1 MIAKVHAP
9 PIYLDSRGTPQYDRK
24 VLWRL
29 AAYIRP
35 YWRRALVV
43 FATMMVYSGT
53 VIAVPALVKLMID
66 NHVAQGDVRGLDMMA
81 MILLAVFVIQ
91 FVSQYTHQRLL
102 AFVGQRVLLAL
113 RLDLFRHLQRLSM
126 SFHDR
131 NEVGKVMSRLQNDV
145 RQLQGL
151 LDLAVQSLADLVS
164 LGGIILVMVWMDAR
178 LALLTFIVVPPLI
191 AVLLFWQ
198 RFARKSFLRVR
209 KAMANV
215 NSGLQE
221 NISGVRVVQSLNREE
236 VNTRRFGKVNHEYLD
251 AHLQATRYSAVL
263 RPAVQFLMALA
274 LAFVVVFG
282 GSLVLGNV
290 IQAGVLVAFFLYIQ
304 RFFEPVQSLVGQY
317 ASLQQAMVSGARIF
331 ELLDV
336 KSDVTDRS
344 DAVEL
349 PRVKGHVRYEGV
361 GFHYM
366 PGNPV
371 LQDVSIN
378 VPAGETLAL
387 VGPTGTGKTT
397 IASLLMR
404 LYDVT
409 KGRITVDGHDL
420 RDVSLESLARQ
431 MSVVTQEPYLFS
443 DTTVMENIRYN
454 HTEAPDSAVFKA
466 AKAVGAHEFILDLE
480 NSYDTVI
487 QERGANLSVGQR
499 QLISFARA
507 LVADPQILI
516 LDEATANIDTETEVA
531 IQLALAD
538 MLKGRT
544 AIVIAHRL
552 STVRNANQIAVIE
565 GGSTKETGTH
575 DELMALGG
583 AYARLYA
590 YSTDG

>member
-9 PIYLDSRGTPQYDRK
+9 AVNLEAQEAHQYDRK
-24 VLWRL
+24 VIARL
-29 AAYIRP
+29 LAYIRP
-35 YWRRALVV
+35 YWRRALAV

-53 VIAVPALVKLMID
+53 VVAIPALVKFAID
-66 NHVAQGDVRGLDMMA
+66 DNVGTGDVRGLDVMA
-81 MILLAVFVIQ
+81 LVLVAVIVVQ
-91 FVSQYTHQRLL
+91 FGSHYAHQRML
-102 AFVGQRVLLAL
+102 AFVGQQVLRAL
-113 RLDLFRHLQRLSM
+113 RLDLFSHLQRLSM

-151 LDLAVQSLADLVS
+151 LDLAVQSLADVVS
-164 LGGIILVMVWMDAR
+164 LGGIILVMVWMDAG
-178 LALLTFIVVPPLI
+178 LALLTFLVVPPLV
-191 AVLLFWQ
+191 AVLIFWQ

-209 KAMANV
+209 RAMASV

-221 NISGVRVVQSLNREE
+221 NISGVRVVQSLNREQ
-236 VNTRRFGKVNHEYLD
+236 VNIRRFGKVNHENLD
-251 AHLQATRYSAVL
+251 AQLQATRYSAVL
-263 RPAVQFLMALA
+263 RPAVQILMALA
-274 LAFVVVFG
+274 LALVVVFG
-282 GSLVLGNV
+282 GSLVLGNA

-336 KSDVTDRS
+336 KPDIADKP
-344 DAVEL
+344 DAVKL
-349 PRVKGHVRYEGV
+349 SRTKGHVRYEGV
-361 GFHYM
+361 GFHYT

-371 LQDVSIN
+371 LQDVSLDI
-378 VPAGETLAL
+378 PTGETLAL
-387 VGPTGTGKTT
+387 VGPTGAGKTT
-397 IASLLMR
+397 IASLVMR

-409 KGRITVDGHDL
+409 RGRITIDGHDV
-420 RDVSLESLARQ
+420 RDVTIESLARQ

-454 HTEAPDSAVFKA
+454 HSEATDIAVVKA
-466 AKAVGAHEFILDLE
+466 AKAVGAHEFIMGLE
-480 NSYDTVI
+480 KGYDTFI
-487 QERGANLSVGQR
+487 QERGANFSIGQR

-507 LVADPQILI
+507 LVADPQVLI

-531 IQLALAD
+531 IQKALAD
-538 MLKGRT
+538 LLKGRT

-552 STVRNANQIAVIE
+552 STVRNANQIAVVEDGRIVE
-565 GGSTKETGTH
+565 KGTH
-575 DELMALGG
+575 DELMTLAG

-590 YSTDG
+590 YSPDG